1 MFPFPSVPGTTDMN
15 VDGPWAFP
23 RGPKESVVRFPPS
36 ERQAERFERW
46 SIGVLIGDIGNAYL
60 YVDHR
65 FGGKARNCRGADL
78 IDAESNVA

>member
-1 MFPFPSVPGTTDMN
+1 MDVGT
-15 VDGPWAFP
+15 VHAYADGFALA
-23 RGPKESVVRFPPS
+23 VVADDTGGIS
-36 ERQAERFERW
+36 
-46 SIGVLIGDIGNAYL
+46 GYLIGDIGNAYL